1 MKNTI
6 ILVVDILLR
15 IAFTIFGV
23 YLLTKYSSDSTIK
36 FAGISIIVFNLIT
49 TFFDSNYHKIKSR

>member
-15 IAFTIFGV
+15 IAFTILGV
-23 YLLTKYSSDSTIK
+23 YLLTKYSSDSIVK
-36 FAGISIIVFNLIT
+36 FTGFSIILFNLIT
-49 TFFDSNYHKIKSR
+49 TFFDSNYHKSKSK